1 MLKSLYAGELP
12 GFLSSIVTNP
22 QPKIQWSKTYM
33 SLSTNAVVVNPMV
46 NLTFKHTH
54 WIPSEFWKVLVY
66 VLYIIITVYNYIYK
80 VGAPAPQA
88 INTYSHNVIITIWQT
103 NIDVENPLLVDVF
116 PNGNTLISQID
127 VYKRLPCG
135 NSQ

>member
-1 MLKSLYAGELP
+1 
-12 GFLSSIVTNP
+12 
-22 QPKIQWSKTYM
+22 
-33 SLSTNAVVVNPMV
+33 VVKNIYVPFNECRGGKPMV

-66 VLYIIITVYNYIYK
+66 VLYIIITVYNYIYIQK

-103 NIDVENPLLVDVF
+103 NIDVENPLLVDNV

-127 VYKRLPCG
+127 VYKRLPCVLMW
-135 NSQ
+135 